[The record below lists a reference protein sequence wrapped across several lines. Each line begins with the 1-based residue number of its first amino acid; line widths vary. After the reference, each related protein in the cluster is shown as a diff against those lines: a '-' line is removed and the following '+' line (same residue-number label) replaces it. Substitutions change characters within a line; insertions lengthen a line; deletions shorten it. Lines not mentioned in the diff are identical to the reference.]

1 MIKMLIMD
9 VDGTLTD
16 GTLYLSS
23 NDVETKGFSTKDGQ
37 GIRLAQANNIIPVII
52 TGRESYCVSR
62 RAKELDIFEVH
73 QNIRN
78 KTKVADEILKKY
90 NLTYDEVA
98 YIGDD
103 LNDLD
108 TMILCK
114 ERGVPNDGEDVV
126 KKHAT
131 FICPRDGGHGAVRDF
146 INYLII
152 KNKNGSINNSSV

>member
-23 NDVETKGFSTKDGQ
+23 DGTETKGFSTKDGM

-52 TGRESYCVSR
+52 TGRESYCVTR
-62 RAKELDIFEVH
+62 RAKELDIYEVH
-73 QNIRN
+73 QNI
-78 KTKVADEILKKY
+78 KDKVKVANEIIKKY
-90 NLTYDEVA
+90 HLTFNEVA

-114 ERGVPNDGEDVV
+114 ERGVPNDGEIQI
-126 KKHAT
+126 KKIST
-131 FICPRDGGHGAVRDF
+131 FICPRDGGKGAVRDF
-146 INYLII
+146 IDYLIS
-152 KNKNGSINNSSV
+152 KNKALSD